1 MFFFITLL
9 VCFVVFM
16 LLTSFFNRKHKVLIS
31 LVSSL
36 VVSTLL
42 QALEQFYLSGIL
54 VASFLVYFIIGNI
67 STLKSNQLRLILAVL
82 FSTSIVTLV
91 LSFTYFNQTTAPPDA
106 EILRVMF
113 MYYPLLVVFIAC
125 YIYMLLSLFNFKM
138 LQAANPFLY
147 IWNKVRAFRRMMRL
161 FWIISR
167 KGLTHLI
174 QQDHAKL
181 PFAIAE
187 VLDNMGGVFVKF
199 AQVLSTKKDM
209 LPANYIQAFSSL
221 HDQVKP
227 LSQDELKTIIDTRIG
242 NMDETYESFG
252 MEPIAAASIGQVH
265 LAKLKLT
272 GEKVVVKILRPDVK
286 QKMTVD
292 LDILIQFV
300 IWLSERSIKIK
311 RLGLIQLAEGFKQN
325 LLEETDFDIE
335 ALNTNLLRKAFQ
347 EHDIQIRVPKIYA
360 EFSTKQVLTM
370 EYIEGTSF
378 TKAVANDVSVRV
390 MHAFLDQILMIGIF
404 HADPHPGNLML
415 TSDGEVA
422 LIDFGSVGYLT
433 DEEREGMLSFL
444 MGYST
449 KDTKEMAHGLTRV
462 CEEGDLLDQKL
473 IEQRLNRLLA
483 EASFSPDPTS
493 VMMKRMMTLITDM
506 GMSLKP
512 TIAGAFRAI
521 ITLDGTLSS
530 VDDTYSLSAAS
541 QSYASH
547 MDKGQMVKERISKVK
562 DQITDYIPRL
572 LELPIL
578 KENKITIAREQNHS
592 LNDVIGTLTVGIFTV
607 ICMVVMLASFVIQ
620 SEVMRFLLG
629 PLSISGFGV
638 GMTILSVSVIKHL
651 KPKV

>member
-9 VCFVVFM
+9 VCFAVFM

-42 QALEQFYLSGIL
+42 QALEQFYLSSII

-91 LSFTYFNQTTAPPDA
+91 LSFTYFNQTVAPPDA

-167 KGLTHLI
+167 KGLAHLI

-265 LAKLKLT
+265 LAKLKST
-272 GEKVVVKILRPDVK
+272 GERVVVKILRPDVK

-300 IWLSERSIKIK
+300 TWLSERSIKIK

-335 ALNTNLLRKAFQ
+335 ALNTNLLRKAFE

-378 TKAVANDVSVRV
+378 TKAVTNDVSVRV

-415 TSDGEVA
+415 TADGEVA
-422 LIDFGSVGYLT
+422 LTDFGSVGYLT
-433 DEEREGMLSFL
+433 DEERGGMLSFL
-444 MGYST
+444 VGYST

-462 CEEGDLLDQKL
+462 CEEGDVLDQNL

-562 DQITDYIPRL
+562 DQITDYLPRL

-607 ICMVVMLASFVIQ
+607 ICMVVMLASFVVQ

>member
-286 QKMTVD
+286 QK
-292 LDILIQFV
+292 IQW
-300 IWLSERSIKIK
+300 IW
-311 RLGLIQLAEGFKQN
+311 
-325 LLEETDFDIE
+325 
-335 ALNTNLLRKAFQ
+335 
-347 EHDIQIRVPKIYA
+347 
-360 EFSTKQVLTM
+360 
-370 EYIEGTSF
+370 
-378 TKAVANDVSVRV
+378 
-390 MHAFLDQILMIGIF
+390 IF
-404 HADPHPGNLML
+404 
-415 TSDGEVA
+415 
-422 LIDFGSVGYLT
+422 
-433 DEEREGMLSFL
+433 
-444 MGYST
+444 
-449 KDTKEMAHGLTRV
+449 
-462 CEEGDLLDQKL
+462 
-473 IEQRLNRLLA
+473 
-483 EASFSPDPTS
+483 
-493 VMMKRMMTLITDM
+493 
-506 GMSLKP
+506 
-512 TIAGAFRAI
+512 
-521 ITLDGTLSS
+521 
-530 VDDTYSLSAAS
+530 
-541 QSYASH
+541 
-547 MDKGQMVKERISKVK
+547 
-562 DQITDYIPRL
+562 
-572 LELPIL
+572 
-578 KENKITIAREQNHS
+578 
-592 LNDVIGTLTVGIFTV
+592 
-607 ICMVVMLASFVIQ
+607 
-620 SEVMRFLLG
+620 
-629 PLSISGFGV
+629 
-638 GMTILSVSVIKHL
+638 
-651 KPKV
+651 

>member
-9 VCFVVFM
+9 VCFIVFM

-31 LVSSL
+31 LISSL

-42 QALEQFYLSGIL
+42 QALEQFYLSSIL

-91 LSFTYFNQTTAPPDA
+91 LSFTYFNQTAAPPDA

-125 YIYMLLSLFNFKM
+125 YVYMLLSLFNFKM
-138 LQAANPFLY
+138 LQATNPFIY

-167 KGLTHLI
+167 RGLAHLI

-227 LSQDELKTIIDTRIG
+227 LSEDELKTIIDTRIG

-300 IWLSERSIKIK
+300 TWLSERSIQIK

-325 LLEETDFDIE
+325 LLEETDFDVE
-335 ALNTNLLRKAFQ
+335 ALNTNLLRKAFE

-360 EFSTKQVLTM
+360 EFSRKQVLTM

-378 TKAVANDVSVRV
+378 TKSVANDVSVKV

-404 HADPHPGNLML
+404 HADPHPGNLLL
-415 TSDGEVA
+415 TADGEVA

-433 DEEREGMLSFL
+433 DEERGGMLSFL
-444 MGYST
+444 MGYSN
-449 KDTKEMAHGLTRV
+449 KDTKEMAHGLTKV

-562 DQITDYIPRL
+562 DQITDYLPRL

-607 ICMVVMLASFVIQ
+607 ICMVVMLASFVVQ

>member
-9 VCFVVFM
+9 VCFAVFM

-91 LSFTYFNQTTAPPDA
+91 LSFTYFNQTAAPPDA

-138 LQAANPFLY
+138 LQATNPFLY
-147 IWNKVRAFRRMMRL
+147 IWNKVLAFRRMMRL

-167 KGLTHLI
+167 KGLAHLI

-300 IWLSERSIKIK
+300 TWLSERSIKIK

-378 TKAVANDVSVRV
+378 TKAVTNDVSVRV

-449 KDTKEMAHGLTRV
+449 KDTKEMALGLTRV
-462 CEEGDLLDQKL
+462 CEEGDLLDHKL

-562 DQITDYIPRL
+562 DQITDYLPRL

>member
-9 VCFVVFM
+9 VCFAVFM

-91 LSFTYFNQTTAPPDA
+91 LSFTYFNQTAAPPDA

-138 LQAANPFLY
+138 LQATNPFLY
-147 IWNKVRAFRRMMRL
+147 IWNKVLAFRRMMRL

-167 KGLTHLI
+167 KGLAHLI

-300 IWLSERSIKIK
+300 TWLSERSIKIK
-311 RLGLIQLAEGFKQN
+311 RLGLIHLAEGFKQN

-378 TKAVANDVSVRV
+378 TKAVTNDVSVRV

-404 HADPHPGNLML
+404 HADPHPGNIML

-449 KDTKEMAHGLTRV
+449 KDTKEMALGLTRV
-462 CEEGDLLDQKL
+462 CEEGDLLDHKL

-562 DQITDYIPRL
+562 DQITDYLPRL

-607 ICMVVMLASFVIQ
+607 ICMVVMLASFVVQ
-620 SEVMRFLLG
+620 SEIMRFLLG

-651 KPKV
+651 KPKM